1 MENMG
6 TCIVA
11 SVQIII
17 FSISCSYFEVVVHGT
32 SAQYFFLDSLTIN
45 IREKCVMNIINVFDV
60 ISKKIETWEL
70 KHSCKG
76 PNHSFFNFV
85 LLFWGCCTW
94 NWCMIYFFLA
104 SLTLNIWKKCVTNVI
119 IVLGII
125 LKKCRTWALKQIC
138 KGPNHSFFDFVLL
151 FWGGCPWNWC
161 TTFFFWILWR
171 PNNGKS
177 VSWIS
182 LICWT

>member
-1 MENMG
+1 MG

-70 KHSCKG
+70 KHSCK
-76 PNHSFFNFV
+76 SKSQFFRFCAPILRVLYMELVHDIFV
-85 LLFWGCCTW
+85 L
-94 NWCMIYFFLA
+94 
-104 SLTLNIWKKCVTNVI
+104 SLTLIIDIQTLIENTLSVIKMNKKVNDA
-119 IVLGII
+119 I
-125 LKKCRTWALKQIC
+125 LPR
-138 KGPNHSFFDFVLL
+138 KGPVN
-151 FWGGCPWNWC
+151 
-161 TTFFFWILWR
+161 R
-171 PNNGKS
+171 AMMM
-177 VSWIS
+177 
-182 LICWT
+182 